1 MASKPTLYSR
11 LFPKQPLYPKVTHCH
26 MPVFDT
32 VRMGALHARR
42 RALQDGIKAIDA
54 ELARLVELE
63 QLKAFAHYQQV
74 LMSHNTMDGVS
85 SPVIAPIQTVE
96 SVRGDPM
103 NPWAAPGA
111 GKGHDPHTHAHS
123 GFGMSQ

>member
-74 LMSHNTMDGVS
+74 LTQAAQTEQNREHRQEALALMPDPDSLQWGVK
-85 SPVIAPIQTVE
+85 A
-96 SVRGDPM
+96 
-103 NPWAAPGA
+103 
-111 GKGHDPHTHAHS
+111 
-123 GFGMSQ
+123 

>member
-1 MASKPTLYSR
+1 MDSKPTLYSR

-42 RALQDGIKAIDA
+42 RALQEGIKAIDA

-74 LMSHNTMDGVS
+74 LTQAAQTEQNREHRQAALALMPDSDSLQWGVK
-85 SPVIAPIQTVE
+85 V
-96 SVRGDPM
+96 
-103 NPWAAPGA
+103 
-111 GKGHDPHTHAHS
+111 
-123 GFGMSQ
+123 

>member
-11 LFPKQPLYPKVTHCH
+11 LFPKSPLYPKVTHCH

-42 RALQDGIKAIDA
+42 RALQEGIKAIDA

-74 LMSHNTMDGVS
+74 LTQAAQASQTDQNREHRQEALALTSDPDSLQWGVK
-85 SPVIAPIQTVE
+85 A
-96 SVRGDPM
+96 
-103 NPWAAPGA
+103 
-111 GKGHDPHTHAHS
+111 
-123 GFGMSQ
+123 

>member
-11 LFPKQPLYPKVTHCH
+11 LFPRYPKVTHCH

-42 RALQDGIKAIDA
+42 RALQEGIQAIDA

-63 QLKAFAHYQQV
+63 QLKAFAHYQQMLTQAAQTEQNREHRQEALA
-74 LMSHNTMDGVS
+74 LMPDPDSLQWGVK
-85 SPVIAPIQTVE
+85 A
-96 SVRGDPM
+96 
-103 NPWAAPGA
+103 
-111 GKGHDPHTHAHS
+111 
-123 GFGMSQ
+123 

>member
-42 RALQDGIKAIDA
+42 RALQEGIQAIDA

-74 LMSHNTMDGVS
+74 LTQAAQTEQNREHRQEALALMPDPDSLQWGVK
-85 SPVIAPIQTVE
+85 V
-96 SVRGDPM
+96 
-103 NPWAAPGA
+103 
-111 GKGHDPHTHAHS
+111 
-123 GFGMSQ
+123 